1 MMYLQREDGVI
12 MKKATYFYSKAYQV
26 YLRVLEVGKWW
37 KRCLK

>member
-26 YLRVLEVGKWW
+26 YLRVLEVGK
-37 KRCLK
+37 